1 MWSPVLTVVL
11 IVKFWV
17 YTFSPKKKLAIE
29 ANFNKFFTRET
40 LINPPWSTLNEED
53 LWSTSPGILSQMSD
67 VAEVRQLGQPYNIG
81 SVEELALVYIMCLS
95 FCCFELVCF
104 GSQCIW
110 VCLGR
115 KTMENQFLLT
125 IPGIV
130 SLATCDFWLE
140 NYCSHKNVLLPQSAG
155 KLLNHLLQ
163 RISAHRLQ

>member
-1 MWSPVLTVVL
+1 M
-11 IVKFWV
+11 F
-17 YTFSPKKKLAIE
+17 
-29 ANFNKFFTRET
+29 
-40 LINPPWSTLNEED
+40 
-53 LWSTSPGILSQMSD
+53 D

-81 SVEELALVYIMCLS
+81 SLEELTLIYIMCLG
-95 FCCFELVCF
+95 FCCFEFVSVSDLGAF
-104 GSQCIW
+104 K

-140 NYCSHKNVLLPQSAG
+140 NYRSHKNVLLPQSAG

-163 RISAHRLQ
+163 MKTSAHRLQ